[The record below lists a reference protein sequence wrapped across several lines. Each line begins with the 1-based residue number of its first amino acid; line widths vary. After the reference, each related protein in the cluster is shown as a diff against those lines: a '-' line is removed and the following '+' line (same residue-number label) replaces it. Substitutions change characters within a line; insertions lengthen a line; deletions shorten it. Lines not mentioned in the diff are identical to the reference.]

1 MRRAKQRCLIFDLR
15 ALDKRPGK
23 RHTQNKVHRHERR
36 GWTTI
41 FIYVSFKIQIH
52 ISLIIFAAASLLLPF
67 VNLPCCSFSRQAGS
81 VKEFSLPNSITL
93 FCATKQNVTLIFVRA
108 PPDGYLPAIDDS
120 LESYEGSLEG
130 GLGGEEGSGE
140 DYQGSG
146 GEEGIQFDL
155 PEYTDDEDNLIE
167 AENAEEQTTENPTED
182 VTEPIESNLVEEEE
196 DPALKNAGETFQ
208 APGPDI
214 PEGDPA
220 NLPDVPPGP
229 KVDL

>member
-1 MRRAKQRCLIFDLR
+1 M
-15 ALDKRPGK
+15 
-23 RHTQNKVHRHERR
+23 
-36 GWTTI
+36 
-41 FIYVSFKIQIH
+41 
-52 ISLIIFAAASLLLPF
+52 
-67 VNLPCCSFSRQAGS
+67 
-81 VKEFSLPNSITL
+81 
-93 FCATKQNVTLIFVRA
+93 
-108 PPDGYLPAIDDS
+108 
-120 LESYEGSLEG
+120 
-130 GLGGEEGSGE
+130 GGEEGSGE

-146 GEEGIQFDL
+146 EGEGIQFDL

>member
-1 MRRAKQRCLIFDLR
+1 M
-15 ALDKRPGK
+15 
-23 RHTQNKVHRHERR
+23 E
-36 GWTTI
+36 
-41 FIYVSFKIQIH
+41 
-52 ISLIIFAAASLLLPF
+52 
-67 VNLPCCSFSRQAGS
+67 
-81 VKEFSLPNSITL
+81 
-93 FCATKQNVTLIFVRA
+93 
-108 PPDGYLPAIDDS
+108 
-120 LESYEGSLEG
+120 
-130 GLGGEEGSGE
+130 GGEEGSGE

-146 GEEGIQFDL
+146 EEEGIQFDL

>member
-1 MRRAKQRCLIFDLR
+1 M
-15 ALDKRPGK
+15 
-23 RHTQNKVHRHERR
+23 E
-36 GWTTI
+36 
-41 FIYVSFKIQIH
+41 
-52 ISLIIFAAASLLLPF
+52 
-67 VNLPCCSFSRQAGS
+67 
-81 VKEFSLPNSITL
+81 
-93 FCATKQNVTLIFVRA
+93 
-108 PPDGYLPAIDDS
+108 
-120 LESYEGSLEG
+120 
-130 GLGGEEGSGE
+130 GGEEGSGE
-140 DYQGSG
+140 DSQGSG
-146 GEEGIQFDL
+146 QEEGIQFDL